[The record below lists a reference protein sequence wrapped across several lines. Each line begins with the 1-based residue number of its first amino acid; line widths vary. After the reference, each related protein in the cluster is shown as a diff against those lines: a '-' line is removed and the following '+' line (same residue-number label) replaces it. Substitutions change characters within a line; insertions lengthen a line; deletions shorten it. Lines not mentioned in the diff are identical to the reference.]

1 MTRRSWIGIAMVSS
15 LLSACASGG
24 PMDSLDPQGPIATDI
39 DGLFRLT
46 LNIAT
51 VIFVLVT
58 GALLYAS
65 IRFRDR
71 GDRTPEPK
79 QVEGNARFEVIW
91 TVIPVLILASIA
103 VPTVDRIFKYTSCAD
118 DALHIEVTG
127 HQWWF
132 EYNYPDDGFSTA
144 NVLVMPTDT
153 EICLDMSSNDVIHNY
168 WVPKLN
174 GKRYL
179 VPGQATVLLLR
190 ADEPGEYWG
199 QCAEFCGLSHAKM
212 RARVIAMTPD
222 DYADWL
228 TSQQRPASMPAEGT
242 IEQEGMN
249 LFLGGQC
256 VSCHNISGATASNPA
271 LATGS
276 IYGPD
281 LTHFS
286 SRDVFAGAT
295 LNHDDPGAIESWID
309 NPPLIKP
316 GSFMPNIDLTQ
327 QEIEALAA
335 YLRSLD

>member
-1 MTRRSWIGIAMVSS
+1 MTRRSWIGIAMASS
-15 LLSACASGG
+15 LFTACASGG
-24 PMDSLDPQGPIATDI
+24 PMDSLDPKGPIATDI

-58 GALLYAS
+58 GALLYAA

-79 QVEGNARFEVIW
+79 QVEGNARLEVIW

-118 DALHIEVTG
+118 DALHIEVIG

-132 EYNYPDDGFSTA
+132 EYTYPDDGFSTA

-153 EICLDMSSNDVIHNY
+153 EICLDMSSDDVIHNY

-179 VPGQATVLLLR
+179 VPGQDTVLLLR

-222 DYADWL
+222 DYGAWL
-228 TSQQRPASMPAEGT
+228 TEQQRPASVPVEGT
-242 IEQEGMN
+242 IEQQGMD

-256 VSCHNISGATASNPA
+256 VSCHNISGVTADNPA
-271 LATGS
+271 LTAGA

-286 SRDVFAGAT
+286 SRDVFAGAV
-295 LNHDDPGAIESWID
+295 LNHGDPNAIEDWID
-309 NPPLIKP
+309 NPPLVKP